1 MKLKYILP
9 GILILIF
16 EMFFLSSCKTDQY
29 KNIRETG
36 REPVIEPD
44 YSGVTIPRNIAPMN
58 FIIKEDGNSFRITAT
73 STSGSHLS
81 IRSSDGIVRF
91 SERSWKKLLKDNQ
104 GGKIRFVLEPRRA
117 GNDFRRR
124 APHYWDGEMEK
135 NAG

>member
-104 GGKIRFVLEPRRA
+104 GGKIQIEISSENKDRSLTKFNPVYLYVAQE
-117 GNDFRRR
+117 
-124 APHYWDGEMEK
+124 
-135 NAG
+135 